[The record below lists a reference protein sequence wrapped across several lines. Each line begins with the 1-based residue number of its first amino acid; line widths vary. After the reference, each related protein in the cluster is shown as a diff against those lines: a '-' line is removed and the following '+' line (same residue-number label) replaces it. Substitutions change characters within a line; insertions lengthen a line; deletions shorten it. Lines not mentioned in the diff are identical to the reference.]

1 MHSIRVPLSSGR
13 DPDEGPELGTG
24 NIPYTADADADM
36 LHMGGQCM
44 IVLRILIWILMAS
57 ILVMLITFSVLVT
70 VYMINHRDVVYKE
83 EEDDQET
90 AAERKR

>member
-1 MHSIRVPLSSGR
+1 
-13 DPDEGPELGTG
+13 
-24 NIPYTADADADM
+24 
-36 LHMGGQCM
+36 M

-70 VYMINHRDVVYKE
+70 VYMISHRDVVYKE
-83 EEDDQET
+83 GEDDQEI

>member
-1 MHSIRVPLSSGR
+1 
-13 DPDEGPELGTG
+13 
-24 NIPYTADADADM
+24 
-36 LHMGGQCM
+36 M

-57 ILVMLITFSVLVT
+57 ILAMLITFSVLLT

>member
-1 MHSIRVPLSSGR
+1 MESEKGILVSVKT
-13 DPDEGPELGTG
+13 DAVEK
-24 NIPYTADADADM
+24 ADRRKM
-36 LHMGGQCM
+36 VQRRLFYGLECLYWGVREM

-57 ILVMLITFSVLVT
+57 ILVMLITFSVLLT

-83 EEDDQET
+83 GQDDQET

>member
-1 MHSIRVPLSSGR
+1 
-13 DPDEGPELGTG
+13 
-24 NIPYTADADADM
+24 
-36 LHMGGQCM
+36 M

-57 ILVMLITFSVLVT
+57 ILVMLITFSVLLT

-83 EEDDQET
+83 GEDDQET